1 MPPSRWAPGRRSGTR
16 SWAAKR
22 SERYA
27 GELLRG
33 LGKDLSADQRM
44 DYYRD
49 ANHAVTKTVKDVAST
64 AFASYVVR
72 DGEHIALR

>member
-1 MPPSRWAPGRRSGTR
+1 
-16 SWAAKR
+16 
-22 SERYA
+22 
-27 GELLRG
+27 
-33 LGKDLSADQRM
+33 M